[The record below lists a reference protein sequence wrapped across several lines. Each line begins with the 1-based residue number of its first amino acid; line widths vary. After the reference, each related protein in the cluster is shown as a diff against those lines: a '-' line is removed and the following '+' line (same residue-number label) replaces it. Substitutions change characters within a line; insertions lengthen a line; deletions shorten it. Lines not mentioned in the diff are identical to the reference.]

1 MKEAACG
8 RREVNGQLKL
18 ISLKH
23 MQKVRLDCL
32 AVAERRE
39 NLNTSNMSY
48 CYC

>member
-1 MKEAACG
+1 MEEAACG

-32 AVAERRE
+32 AVGERRE
-39 NLNTSNMSY
+39 NPKY
-48 CYC
+48 Q